1 MSDEAKNV
9 EKVSEVAK
17 ALSDLECAIDC
28 LDKSINR
35 LNEKTS
41 SVRVRVNVPEEAP
54 GQPKISAD
62 KCDLVAAIDDKTGSI
77 KSILGRINLVIEG
90 LQI

>member
-35 LNEKTS
+35 LNERTS
-41 SVRVRVNVPEEAP
+41 SVWVNVPEEAP
-54 GQPKISAD
+54 GQQKITAE
-62 KCDLVAAIDDKTGSI
+62 KCDLVTSIDDKTGSI
-77 KSILGRINLVIEG
+77 KMILGRINLVIEG